1 MIPCTSYPFSSRSSA
16 LHGIRGDQ
24 IGQES
29 HSQIRP
35 ILTGDSCWKSLLS
48 MDAVIRQQLNLKM
61 GTAGDDDED
70 ETNQK
75 SGQLSYS

>member
-1 MIPCTSYPFSSRSSA
+1 
-16 LHGIRGDQ
+16 
-24 IGQES
+24 
-29 HSQIRP
+29 
-35 ILTGDSCWKSLLS
+35 